1 MRKQLFLLAFGV
13 FIINTAIG
21 QSDCK
26 VKLKELSESYT
37 GACKKGYAEGHG
49 SAKGERDSY
58 TGYFKKGIPHGIG
71 TYIWGNGNIYIGNFV
86 KGKMDGKGTLTLKEA
101 ENKVTVQKGFFDN
114 NEYIGEYQTPYKV
127 ISKREVK
134 NVYFQEVPKQ
144 VLGEDNYEIVVK
156 VKDNAQNGEISGISN
171 LTINDLNG
179 SNIVGNK
186 IINVKFPLKKI
197 EISFTTS
204 LGHSARVV
212 LEVYKK
218 ANWLI
223 EISI

>member
-1 MRKQLFLLAFGV
+1 MKKQLFLLVFSV
-13 FIINTAIG
+13 FIINTTFG

-26 VKLKELSESYT
+26 VKHKELIGSYE

-49 SAKGERDSY
+49 TAKGEADTY
-58 TGYFKKGIPHGIG
+58 KGYFKKGVPHGTG
-71 TYIWGNGNIYIGNFV
+71 TYTWENGNVYVGSFT
-86 KGKMDGKGTLTLKEA
+86 KGKMDGKGVLTIKGA
-101 ENKVTVQKGFFDN
+101 ENKVTLQKGFFKKG
-114 NEYIGEYQTPYKV
+114 EYIGEYETPHRV
-127 ISKREVK
+127 VSKREVK

-144 VLGEDNYEIVVK
+144 VLGEDNYEIIVK
-156 VKDNAQNGEISGISN
+156 IKDNAQNSGFSSVNN

-186 IINVKFPLKKI
+186 IMNAKFPIKKL

-204 LGHSARVV
+204 SGHSARVV
-212 LEVYKK
+212 VEVYKK
-218 ANWLI
+218 ANWII

>member
-1 MRKQLFLLAFGV
+1 MKKQLFLFV
-13 FIINTAIG
+13 FSVFMINTTFG

-26 VKLKELSESYT
+26 VKLKELSSSYE

-49 SAKGERDSY
+49 TAKGEADTY
-58 TGYFKKGIPHGIG
+58 KGYFKKGMPHGTG
-71 TYIWGNGNIYIGNFV
+71 TYTWKNGNVYIGSFT
-86 KGKMDGKGTLTLKEA
+86 KGKMDGKGVLTIKDA
-101 ENKVTVQKGFFDN
+101 DNKVTVQKGFFKKGN
-114 NEYIGEYQTPYKV
+114 YIGEYETPHRV

-144 VLGEDNYEIVVK
+144 VSGEDNYEIILK
-156 VKDNAQNGEISGISN
+156 IKNDAQNGGISGISN
-171 LTINDLNG
+171 LIINDLNG

-186 IINVKFPLKKI
+186 IMNVKFPVKKI
-197 EISFTTS
+197 EISFTTGT
-204 LGHSARVV
+204 GHSARVV

-218 ANWLI
+218 ANWII